1 MSNTGTERDLLVEFL
16 DWHRA
21 AVHRK
26 VSGLS
31 EQDARKRLVGSLTT
45 PAGIVKHLAEVE
57 RWWFQIV
64 LGGRADVPM
73 VSTVEDPDAAFRT
86 DDDETVPA
94 LLAAYE
100 AESAV
105 SRELVAAIPDL
116 GFVAPRT
123 VRGKEYS
130 LRWILLHMIE
140 ETARHNGHLDILREQ
155 LDGATGE

>member
-1 MSNTGTERDLLVEFL
+1 MNHTGSERELLVEFL

-26 VSGLS
+26 LTGLS
-31 EQDARKRLVGSLTT
+31 ETDARRRLVGSLST

-57 RWWFQIV
+57 RWWFQMV
-64 LGGRADVPM
+64 LAGRRDVPM
-73 VSTVEDPDAAFRT
+73 VSTTEDPDADFRVDDT
-86 DDDETVPA
+86 DTVVG
-94 LLAAYE
+94 LLAGYE
-100 AESAV
+100 AECAI
-105 SRELVAAIPDL
+105 SRELVAALPDL
-116 GFVAPRT
+116 GHVASRK

-155 LDGATGE
+155 LDGETGE